1 LTGSVLFG
9 VTNSVSRG
17 RRPKLD
23 AIIAGLRLSPASCIS
38 SLLIAAKSAV
48 LLCRLDRSMTSP
60 ALEEKRDK
68 LLQILR
74 DYGSVVVAFSAGV
87 DSTVVA
93 KAAAL
98 ACGNK
103 AVAATAFS
111 PSLASGELGQARE
124 LAELIGVRH
133 EIVET
138 DEFSNPEY
146 LANPGNR
153 CYFCKTELYG
163 HLGPL
168 AEKLGFNVVVNGANL
183 DDQGDFR
190 PGMTA
195 AAENS
200 VTSPLIEA
208 GFSKADVRELAKLWG
223 LPVWDKPA
231 TPCLS
236 SRIAYGVEV
245 TPDRVRMIDAAEK
258 FLTELLGEKELR
270 VRLEPQQLARIELPL
285 PVIPKIVET
294 SVSRKVIEK
303 FLELGFSNVTVD
315 LQGFRSG
322 SMNSL
327 LGAAQPLIE
336 ITDMLRSG
344 V

>member
-1 LTGSVLFG
+1 
-9 VTNSVSRG
+9 
-17 RRPKLD
+17 
-23 AIIAGLRLSPASCIS
+23 
-38 SLLIAAKSAV
+38 
-48 LLCRLDRSMTSP
+48 MTSP
-60 ALEEKRDK
+60 ALEEKRDI
-68 LLQILR
+68 LLEILR

-87 DSTVVA
+87 DSTVIA

-98 ACGNK
+98 ACGEK

-111 PSLASGELGQARE
+111 PSLASGELDQARE
-124 LAELIGVRH
+124 LAGLIGIRH

-138 DEFSNPEY
+138 GEFSNPEY

-168 AEKLGFNVVVNGANL
+168 AEKLGFKVVVNGANL
-183 DDQGDFR
+183 DDQGDYR

-208 GFSKADVRELAKLWG
+208 RFSKADVRELAKLWC

-245 TPDRVRMIDAAEK
+245 TPDRVQMIDAAEK
-258 FLTELLGEKELR
+258 FLAELLGEKELR
-270 VRLEPQQLARIELPL
+270 VRLESQELARIELPL
-285 PVIPKIVET
+285 AVISRIVEND
-294 SVSRKVIEK
+294 VSRQVVDKL
-303 FLELGFSNVTVD
+303 LEFGFSNVTVD

-322 SMNSL
+322 SMNSAL
-327 LGAAQPLIE
+327 SGAQQLVE
-336 ITDMLRSG
+336 ITDFSE
-344 V
+344 

>member
-1 LTGSVLFG
+1 
-9 VTNSVSRG
+9 
-17 RRPKLD
+17 
-23 AIIAGLRLSPASCIS
+23 
-38 SLLIAAKSAV
+38 
-48 LLCRLDRSMTSP
+48 MTSP
-60 ALEEKRDK
+60 TLEGKRDS

-98 ACGNK
+98 ACGDK

-111 PSLASGELGQARE
+111 PSLASGELDQARE

-133 EIVET
+133 ELVET
-138 DEFSNPEY
+138 DEFNNSAY

-168 AEKLGFNVVVNGANL
+168 AEQLGFKVVVNGANL
-183 DDQGDFR
+183 DDQGDYR

-200 VTSPLIEA
+200 VASPLIDA
-208 GFSKADVRELAKLWG
+208 GFSKADVRELAKFWG

-245 TPDRVRMIDAAEK
+245 TPDRVRMIDEAEK
-258 FLTELLGEKELR
+258 FLAELLGEKELR
-270 VRLEPQQLARIELPL
+270 VRLERQELARIELPL
-285 PVIPKIVET
+285 GQISRVVEPH
-294 SVSRKVIEK
+294 VSRQVVEK
-303 FLELGFSNVTVD
+303 LLELGFSNVTID

-322 SMNSL
+322 SMNSAL
-327 LGAAQPLIE
+327 SDAQQLVE
-336 ITDMLRSG
+336 ITDFYDLEP
-344 V
+344 

>member
-1 LTGSVLFG
+1 
-9 VTNSVSRG
+9 
-17 RRPKLD
+17 
-23 AIIAGLRLSPASCIS
+23 
-38 SLLIAAKSAV
+38 
-48 LLCRLDRSMTSP
+48 MTSP
-60 ALEEKRDK
+60 ALDEKRDR
-68 LLQILR
+68 LLQTLR

-98 ACGNK
+98 ACGDK

-111 PSLASGELGQARE
+111 PSLASGELDQARE
-124 LAELIGVRH
+124 LAGLIGIRH

-168 AEKLGFNVVVNGANL
+168 ARKLGINAVVNGANI

-195 AAENS
+195 AAENA
-200 VTSPLIEA
+200 VASPLIEA
-208 GFSKADVRELAKLWG
+208 GITKADVRVLARLWG

-236 SRIAYGVEV
+236 SRIAYGIEV
-245 TPDRVRMIDAAEK
+245 TPSRVRMIDLAEQ
-258 FLTELLGEKELR
+258 FLKQLLGENELR
-270 VRLEPQQLARIELPL
+270 VRLESRDLARIEVPL
-285 PVIPKIVET
+285 GALEKIVGPDVCSQVVE
-294 SVSRKVIEK
+294 R
-303 FLELGFSNVTVD
+303 FMGLGFASVTVD

-322 SMNSL
+322 SMNAV
-327 LGAAQPLIE
+327 LGDQKLIE
-336 ITDMLRSG
+336 ISEFS
-344 V
+344 

>member
-1 LTGSVLFG
+1 
-9 VTNSVSRG
+9 
-17 RRPKLD
+17 
-23 AIIAGLRLSPASCIS
+23 
-38 SLLIAAKSAV
+38 
-48 LLCRLDRSMTSP
+48 MTSS
-60 ALEEKRDK
+60 ALDEKRER

-74 DYGSVVVAFSAGV
+74 EYESVVVAFSAGV

-98 ACGNK
+98 ACGDK
-103 AVAATAFS
+103 AVAATALS
-111 PSLASGELGQARE
+111 ASLASGELDQARE
-124 LAELIGVRH
+124 LAELIGIRH
-133 EIVET
+133 EVVET
-138 DEFSNPEY
+138 DEFSNPAY

-168 AEKLGFNVVVNGANL
+168 AERLGFKVVVNGANL
-183 DDQGDFR
+183 DDQGDYR
-190 PGMTA
+190 PGMAA

-200 VTSPLIEA
+200 VTSPLIDA
-208 GFSKADVRELAKLWG
+208 AFSKADVRELAKFWG

-245 TPDRVRMIDAAEK
+245 TPARVRMIDTAEG
-258 FLTELLGEKELR
+258 FLSQLTGLKELR
-270 VRLEPQQLARIELPL
+270 VRLEYQDLARIEV
-285 PVIPKIVET
+285 PVESLAAIAAPATSQLIVEKLQ
-294 SVSRKVIEK
+294 S
-303 FLELGFSNVTVD
+303 LGFRSVTLD

-322 SMNSL
+322 SMNSVL
-327 LGAAQPLIE
+327 DDAQNLVSLSDFSRP
-336 ITDMLRSG
+336 

>member
-1 LTGSVLFG
+1 
-9 VTNSVSRG
+9 
-17 RRPKLD
+17 
-23 AIIAGLRLSPASCIS
+23 
-38 SLLIAAKSAV
+38 
-48 LLCRLDRSMTSP
+48 MTSP
-60 ALEEKRDK
+60 TLEEKRDR

-98 ACGNK
+98 ACGDK
-103 AVAATAFS
+103 AAAATAFS
-111 PSLASGELGQARE
+111 PSLASGELDQARE
-124 LAELIGVRH
+124 LAELIGIRH

-138 DEFSNPEY
+138 GEFSNPEY

-163 HLGPL
+163 LLGPL
-168 AEKLGFNVVVNGANL
+168 AEKLRFNVVVNGANL
-183 DDQGDFR
+183 DDQGDYR

-200 VTSPLIEA
+200 VASPLIEA
-208 GFSKADVRELAKLWG
+208 GFSKADVRELAKFWG

-245 TPDRVRMIDAAEK
+245 TPDRVRMIDEAEK
-258 FLTELLGEKELR
+258 FLAELLDEKELR
-270 VRLEPQQLARIELPL
+270 VRLERQELARIELTL
-285 PVIPKIVET
+285 DAISRVVEPN
-294 SVSRKVIEK
+294 VSRQVVEK
-303 FLELGFSNVTVD
+303 LLDLGFSNVTID

-322 SMNSL
+322 SMNSAL
-327 LGAAQPLIE
+327 SDAQQLVE
-336 ITDMLRSG
+336 ITDFSDLQP
-344 V
+344 

>member
-1 LTGSVLFG
+1 MANPT
-9 VTNSVSRG
+9 
-17 RRPKLD
+17 LD
-23 AIIAGLRLSPASCIS
+23 
-38 SLLIAAKSAV
+38 
-48 LLCRLDRSMTSP
+48 
-60 ALEEKRDK
+60 EKRDK
-68 LLQILR
+68 LLQILQ

-98 ACGNK
+98 ACGDK

-111 PSLASGELGQARE
+111 PSLASGELDQARQ
-124 LAELIGVRH
+124 LAELIGIRH

-138 DEFSNPEY
+138 GEFNNPEY
-146 LANPGNR
+146 LANPANR

-168 AEKLGFNVVVNGANL
+168 AEKLGFKVIVNGANL
-183 DDQGDFR
+183 DDQGDYR

-200 VTSPLIEA
+200 VASPLIEA
-208 GFSKADVRELAKLWG
+208 GFSKADVRELAKFWG

-245 TPDRVRMIDAAEK
+245 TPA
-258 FLTELLGEKELR
+258 
-270 VRLEPQQLARIELPL
+270 
-285 PVIPKIVET
+285 
-294 SVSRKVIEK
+294 
-303 FLELGFSNVTVD
+303 
-315 LQGFRSG
+315 
-322 SMNSL
+322 
-327 LGAAQPLIE
+327 
-336 ITDMLRSG
+336 
-344 V
+344 

>member
-1 LTGSVLFG
+1 
-9 VTNSVSRG
+9 
-17 RRPKLD
+17 
-23 AIIAGLRLSPASCIS
+23 
-38 SLLIAAKSAV
+38 
-48 LLCRLDRSMTSP
+48 MTSS
-60 ALEEKRDK
+60 ALDEKRER

-74 DYGSVVVAFSAGV
+74 EYESVVVAFSAGV

-98 ACGNK
+98 ACGDK
-103 AVAATAFS
+103 AVAATALS
-111 PSLASGELGQARE
+111 ASLASGELDQARE
-124 LAELIGVRH
+124 LAELIGIRH
-133 EIVET
+133 EVVET
-138 DEFSNPEY
+138 DEFSNPAY

-168 AEKLGFNVVVNGANL
+168 AERLGFKVVVNGANL
-183 DDQGDFR
+183 DDQGDYR
-190 PGMTA
+190 PGMAA

-200 VTSPLIEA
+200 VTSPLIDA
-208 GFSKADVRELAKLWG
+208 GFSKADVRELAKFWG

-245 TPDRVRMIDAAEK
+245 TPARVRMIDSAEG
-258 FLTELLGEKELR
+258 FLSQLTGLKELR
-270 VRLEPQQLARIELPL
+270 VRLEYQDLARIEV
-285 PVIPKIVET
+285 PVESLAAIAAPATSQLIVEKLQ
-294 SVSRKVIEK
+294 S
-303 FLELGFSNVTVD
+303 LGFRSVTLD

-322 SMNSL
+322 SMNSVL
-327 LGAAQPLIE
+327 DDAQNLVSLSDFSRP
-336 ITDMLRSG
+336 

>member
-1 LTGSVLFG
+1 
-9 VTNSVSRG
+9 
-17 RRPKLD
+17 
-23 AIIAGLRLSPASCIS
+23 
-38 SLLIAAKSAV
+38 
-48 LLCRLDRSMTSP
+48 MTSP
-60 ALEEKRDK
+60 ALDEKRDR

-98 ACGNK
+98 ACGDK

-111 PSLASGELGQARE
+111 PSLASGELDQARE
-124 LAELIGVRH
+124 LAGMIGIRH

-183 DDQGDFR
+183 DDQGDYR

-208 GFSKADVRELAKLWG
+208 GISKADVRELARLWG

-236 SRIAYGVEV
+236 SRIAYGIEV
-245 TPDRVRMIDAAEK
+245 TSSRVRMIDIAEQ
-258 FLTELLGEKELR
+258 FLKQLLGENELR
-270 VRLEPQQLARIELPL
+270 VRLEPQDLARIEVPL
-285 PVIPKIVET
+285 GALQKIVGPDVGSQVVE
-294 SVSRKVIEK
+294 R
-303 FLELGFSNVTVD
+303 FLGLGFASVAVD

-322 SMNSL
+322 SMNAV
-327 LGAAQPLIE
+327 LGDQKLIE
-336 ITDMLRSG
+336 ISEFS
-344 V
+344 

>member
-1 LTGSVLFG
+1 
-9 VTNSVSRG
+9 
-17 RRPKLD
+17 
-23 AIIAGLRLSPASCIS
+23 
-38 SLLIAAKSAV
+38 
-48 LLCRLDRSMTSP
+48 MTSP
-60 ALEEKRDK
+60 ALDEKRDR
-68 LLQILR
+68 LLQTLR

-98 ACGNK
+98 ACGDK

-111 PSLASGELGQARE
+111 PSLASGELDQARE
-124 LAELIGVRH
+124 LAGLIGIRH

-168 AEKLGFNVVVNGANL
+168 ARKLGINAVVNGANI

-195 AAENS
+195 AAENA
-200 VTSPLIEA
+200 VASPLIEA
-208 GFSKADVRELAKLWG
+208 GITKADVRELARLWG

-236 SRIAYGVEV
+236 SRIAYGIEV
-245 TPDRVRMIDAAEK
+245 TPSRVRMIDLAEQ
-258 FLTELLGEKELR
+258 FLKQLLGENELR
-270 VRLEPQQLARIELPL
+270 VRLESRDLARIEVPL
-285 PVIPKIVET
+285 GALEKIVGPDVCSQVVE
-294 SVSRKVIEK
+294 R
-303 FLELGFSNVTVD
+303 FMGLGFASVTVD

-322 SMNSL
+322 SMNAV
-327 LGAAQPLIE
+327 LGDQKLIE
-336 ITDMLRSG
+336 ISEFS
-344 V
+344 

>member
-1 LTGSVLFG
+1 MSASTLDEKRDRLLRILQGYGSVL
-9 VTNSVSRG
+9 
-17 RRPKLD
+17 
-23 AIIAGLRLSPASCIS
+23 
-38 SLLIAAKSAV
+38 
-48 LLCRLDRSMTSP
+48 
-60 ALEEKRDK
+60 
-68 LLQILR
+68 
-74 DYGSVVVAFSAGV
+74 VAFSAGV

-98 ACGNK
+98 ACGEN

-111 PSLASGELGQARE
+111 PSLASGELGEARE
-124 LAELIGVRH
+124 LAKLIGIRH

-138 DEFSNPEY
+138 DEFRNPAY

-168 AEKLGFNVVVNGANL
+168 AEKLGINAIVNGANV

-195 AAENS
+195 ASENS
-200 VTSPLIEA
+200 VASPLIEA
-208 GFSKADVRELAKLWG
+208 GITKADVREMARQWG
-223 LPVWDKPA
+223 IPVWDKPA

-245 TPDRVRMIDAAEK
+245 TPSRVRMIDLAEQ
-258 FLTELLGEKELR
+258 FLKQMLGENELR
-270 VRLEPQQLARIELPL
+270 VRLELHDLAKIEVPTGALAK
-285 PVIPKIVET
+285 VVDSDVRCQVVE
-294 SVSRKVIEK
+294 R
-303 FLELGFSNVTVD
+303 FLELGFANVTVD

-322 SMNSL
+322 SMNAA
-327 LGAAQPLIE
+327 LGEPQLIE
-336 ITDMLRSG
+336 IADFL
-344 V
+344 

>member
-1 LTGSVLFG
+1 
-9 VTNSVSRG
+9 
-17 RRPKLD
+17 
-23 AIIAGLRLSPASCIS
+23 
-38 SLLIAAKSAV
+38 
-48 LLCRLDRSMTSP
+48 MTSP
-60 ALEEKRDK
+60 TLEEKRDK
-68 LLQILR
+68 LLQILQ

-98 ACGNK
+98 ACGEK

-111 PSLASGELGQARE
+111 PSLASGELNQARE
-124 LAELIGVRH
+124 LAGAIGIRH

-138 DEFSNPEY
+138 GEFSNPEY

-168 AEKLGFNVVVNGANL
+168 AEQLGFDVVVNGANL
-183 DDQGDFR
+183 DDQGDYR

-200 VTSPLIEA
+200 VASPLIEA
-208 GFSKADVRELAKLWG
+208 GISKADVRELARFWG

-245 TPDRVRMIDAAEK
+245 TPARVRMIDSAEQ
-258 FLTELLGEKELR
+258 FLKELLNENELR
-270 VRLEPQQLARIELPL
+270 VRLERQELARIELQPAAISRAVQ
-285 PVIPKIVET
+285 PN
-294 SVSRKVIEK
+294 VSQKVVK
-303 FLELGFSNVTVD
+303 KLLELGFRNVTID

-322 SMNSL
+322 SMNSAL
-327 LGAAQPLIE
+327 SDADQLVE
-336 ITDMLRSG
+336 ITDFSE
-344 V
+344 

>member
-1 LTGSVLFG
+1 
-9 VTNSVSRG
+9 
-17 RRPKLD
+17 
-23 AIIAGLRLSPASCIS
+23 
-38 SLLIAAKSAV
+38 
-48 LLCRLDRSMTSP
+48 MTSP
-60 ALEEKRDK
+60 ALDEKRDR

-98 ACGNK
+98 ACGDK
-103 AVAATAFS
+103 AMAATAFS
-111 PSLASGELGQARE
+111 PSLASGELDQARQ
-124 LAELIGVRH
+124 LAGLIGIRH

-163 HLGPL
+163 HLRPL
-168 AEKLGFNVVVNGANL
+168 ADKLRFNVVVSGANL
-183 DDQGDFR
+183 DDQGDYR
-190 PGMTA
+190 PGMAA

-208 GFSKADVRELAKLWG
+208 GISKADVRELARLWG

-236 SRIAYGVEV
+236 SRIAYGIEV
-245 TPDRVRMIDAAEK
+245 TPSRVRMIDIAEQ
-258 FLTELLGEKELR
+258 FLKQLLGENELR
-270 VRLEPQQLARIELPL
+270 VRLEPQDLARIEVPL
-285 PVIPKIVET
+285 GALQKIVGPDVGSQVVE
-294 SVSRKVIEK
+294 R
-303 FLELGFSNVTVD
+303 FLGLGFASVTVD

-322 SMNSL
+322 SMNAA
-327 LGAAQPLIE
+327 LGDQKLIE
-336 ITDMLRSG
+336 ISELL
-344 V
+344 

>member
-1 LTGSVLFG
+1 
-9 VTNSVSRG
+9 
-17 RRPKLD
+17 
-23 AIIAGLRLSPASCIS
+23 
-38 SLLIAAKSAV
+38 
-48 LLCRLDRSMTSP
+48 MTSSN
-60 ALEEKRDK
+60 LEAKRDR

-74 DYGSVVVAFSAGV
+74 DHGSVVVAFSAGV

-93 KAAAL
+93 NAAFL
-98 ACGNK
+98 ACGDR
-103 AVAATAFS
+103 
-111 PSLASGELGQARE
+111 SLAVTAVSASLAAGELEQARQ
-124 LAELIGVRH
+124 LAEEIGIQH

-138 DEFSNPEY
+138 DEFSNPAY

-168 AEKLGFNVVVNGANL
+168 AARRGFNAIVNGANL
-183 DDQGDFR
+183 DDQGDYR
-190 PGMTA
+190 PGMVA

-208 GFSKADVRELAKLWG
+208 GFSKSDVRELAKIWG

-245 TPDRVRMIDAAEK
+245 TPARVRMIDAAEQY
-258 FLTELLGEKELR
+258 LSQLLEIAELR
-270 VRLEPQQLARIELPL
+270 VRLEPQELARIEVPL
-285 PVIPKIVET
+285 DSLSRIADP
-294 SVSRKVIEK
+294 SVSRQVVEK
-303 FLELGFSNVTVD
+303 LLALGFRNVTLD

-322 SMNSL
+322 NMNAVLSETL
-327 LGAAQPLIE
+327 ELVTLTDFSRQNDQQTVQE
-336 ITDMLRSG
+336 INVPGTD
-344 V
+344 

>member
-1 LTGSVLFG
+1 
-9 VTNSVSRG
+9 
-17 RRPKLD
+17 
-23 AIIAGLRLSPASCIS
+23 
-38 SLLIAAKSAV
+38 
-48 LLCRLDRSMTSP
+48 MTSP
-60 ALEEKRDK
+60 VLEGKRDK

-98 ACGNK
+98 ACGEK

-111 PSLASGELGQARE
+111 PSLASGELDQARE
-124 LAELIGVRH
+124 LSELIGIRH

-138 DEFSNPEY
+138 GEFSNPDY

-163 HLGPL
+163 HLGLL
-168 AEKLGFNVVVNGANL
+168 AEKLGFRIVVNGANL
-183 DDQGDFR
+183 DDQGDYR

-208 GFSKADVRELAKLWG
+208 GFSKADVRGLANVWG

-258 FLTELLGEKELR
+258 FLTALLGEKELR
-270 VRLEPQQLARIELPL
+270 VRLERQGLARIELP
-285 PVIPKIVET
+285 PAIIPDIVEPQ
-294 SVSRKVIEK
+294 VSQQVVEK
-303 FLELGFSNVTVD
+303 FLELGFGNVTVD
-315 LQGFRSG
+315 LRGFRSG

-327 LGAAQPLIE
+327 LSDAQQLVE
-336 ITDMLRSG
+336 ITDFSQMQP
-344 V
+344 